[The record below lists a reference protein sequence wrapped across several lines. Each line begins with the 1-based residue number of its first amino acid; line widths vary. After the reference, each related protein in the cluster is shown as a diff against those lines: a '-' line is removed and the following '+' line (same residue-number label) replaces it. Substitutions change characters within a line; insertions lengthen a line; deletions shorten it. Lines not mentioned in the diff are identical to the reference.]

1 MMEYARMA
9 VVMDEP
15 AQADKKKDGKCD
27 FDCTPN
33 DIQKKYELK

>member
-1 MMEYARMA
+1 MEYAR
-9 VVMDEP
+9 VVVVLDDSV
-15 AQADKKKDGKCD
+15 QAEKKKDGKCD